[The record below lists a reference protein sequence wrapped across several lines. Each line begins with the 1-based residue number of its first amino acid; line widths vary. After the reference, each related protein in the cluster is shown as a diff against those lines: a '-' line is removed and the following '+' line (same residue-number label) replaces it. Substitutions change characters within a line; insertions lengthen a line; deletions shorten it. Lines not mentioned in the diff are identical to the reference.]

1 MSNSTSAL
9 ILGATG
15 ATGKHLLRSL
25 LASNIFTRV
34 GEYGRRVTP
43 EDQVGD
49 YTKSGKLVQKT
60 IDFEHVADAGLSE
73 GEWDVV
79 YITLATSR
87 AAAGSAAAFEKID
100 REYVLSAARAAKS
113 QNPTRKQRLVY
124 CSSIGADASSYFLYT
139 RSKGLTEQGLA
150 SIGFD
155 DVIIFRPAFLA
166 QADREAFRP
175 VEWAFSGISS
185 VLACFSSMIEIPV
198 RTLGQSMC
206 KAGELGSAALP
217 PDVKTQTVRFQDADD
232 KERTFTLLDNVA
244 ALKLAAHA
252 EST

>member
-124 CSSIGADASSYFLYT
+124 CSVCHA
-139 RSKGLTEQGLA
+139 RH
-150 SIGFD
+150 
-155 DVIIFRPAFLA
+155 
-166 QADREAFRP
+166 
-175 VEWAFSGISS
+175 
-185 VLACFSSMIEIPV
+185 
-198 RTLGQSMC
+198 
-206 KAGELGSAALP
+206 
-217 PDVKTQTVRFQDADD
+217 
-232 KERTFTLLDNVA
+232 TLLTA
-244 ALKLAAHA
+244 THALSGLFSEHRCGCLLVFPVHSEQRSHRARTR
-252 EST
+252 EYRL